1 MVSVGRWGRAGWLI
15 AATVRKTSVMPR
27 KPDPTRKPELL
38 GQILEHLAG
47 RTLATVSFRT
57 LAEALG
63 VSTYVFVYHFGNRAQ
78 LVDEIVRAIVAR
90 QDDLLAVDPTTL
102 DEQGWLD
109 FMESA
114 WQKVSTPYNLQL
126 QRLEYEAA
134 MLEMI
139 DGAEP
144 GVARSA
150 VAKWQGFTRK
160 WCVSQGVPEAV
171 AMVEARL
178 FTDTVYGLQ
187 YDALSTGATEEVAD
201 VFRRHVATFA
211 DRMRMAATPATV

>member
-1 MVSVGRWGRAGWLI
+1 
-15 AATVRKTSVMPR
+15 MPR

-38 GQILEHLAG
+38 GQILDHLTG

-90 QDDLLAVDPTTL
+90 QDDLLAVDPAEL
-102 DEQGWLD
+102 DEGAWRE
-109 FMESA
+109 FMSSSWEV
-114 WQKVSTPYNLQL
+114 VSSPRNLQL

-139 DGAEP
+139 EGR
-144 GVARSA
+144 GSGISRSA
-150 VAKWQGFTRK
+150 VAKWHAFAAA
-160 WCVSQGVPEAV
+160 WCVARGVPADQ
-171 AMVEARL
+171 ADVEARL
-178 FTDTVYGLQ
+178 FTDAVYGLQ
-187 YDALSTGATEEVAD
+187 YDALATGD
-201 VFRRHVATFA
+201 VRGVTAAFDLHVDAFA
-211 DRMRMAATPATV
+211 HRVRALAGVSAA

>member
-1 MVSVGRWGRAGWLI
+1 
-15 AATVRKTSVMPR
+15 MPR

-38 GQILEHLAG
+38 SQILEHLAG

-78 LVDEIVRAIVAR
+78 LIDEIVRAVVSR
-90 QDDLLAVDPTTL
+90 HDDLLAVDPTSL

-114 WQKVSTPYNLQL
+114 WGQVSTPYNLQL

-134 MLEMI
+134 MLEMVEG
-139 DGAEP
+139 DGS
-144 GVARSA
+144 GVARAA
-150 VAKWQGFTRK
+150 VAKWQGFTCA
-160 WCVSQGVPEAV
+160 WCVSRGVPENV
-171 AMVEARL
+171 AALEARL
-178 FTDTVYGLQ
+178 FTDTIYGLQ
-187 YDALSTGATEEVAD
+187 YDALATGATEEVTA

-211 DRMRMAATPATV
+211 ERMGAVAAA

>member
-1 MVSVGRWGRAGWLI
+1 
-15 AATVRKTSVMPR
+15 MPR

-38 GQILEHLAG
+38 AQILDHLTG

-90 QDDLLAVDPTTL
+90 QDALLAVDPSGF
-102 DEQGWLD
+102 DEREWRD
-109 FMESA
+109 FMASSWA
-114 WQKVSTPYNLQL
+114 DVSSPRNLQL

-139 DGAEP
+139 DGDFA
-144 GVARSA
+144 GVSRQA
-150 VAKWQGFTRK
+150 VAKWHAFTRS
-160 WCVSQGVPEAV
+160 WCVGRGVSAERAE
-171 AMVEARL
+171 VEARL
-178 FTDTVYGLQ
+178 FTDAVYGLT
-187 YDALSTGATEEVAD
+187 YDALATGEVERVTEAFELHVDGFALRVRHLTEVA
-201 VFRRHVATFA
+201 
-211 DRMRMAATPATV
+211 AA